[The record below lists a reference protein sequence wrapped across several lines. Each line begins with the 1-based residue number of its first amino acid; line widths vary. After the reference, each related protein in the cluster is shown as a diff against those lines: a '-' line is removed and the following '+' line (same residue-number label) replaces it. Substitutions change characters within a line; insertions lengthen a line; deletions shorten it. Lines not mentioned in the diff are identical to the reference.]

1 VVGGGTTIVQQ
12 KQAQLMMG
20 SGQPLSAK
28 RLAAAVGAASLAG
41 ELSLLAALAEQKLAC
56 SHAKLGRAAKA

>member
-1 VVGGGTTIVQQ
+1 
-12 KQAQLMMG
+12 MG

-28 RLAAAVGAASLAG
+28 QLAAAVGAASLAG